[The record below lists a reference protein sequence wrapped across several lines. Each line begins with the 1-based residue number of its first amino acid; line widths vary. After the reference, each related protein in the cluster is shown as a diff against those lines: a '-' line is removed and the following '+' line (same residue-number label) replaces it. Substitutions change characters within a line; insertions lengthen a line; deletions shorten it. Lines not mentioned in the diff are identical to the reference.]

1 MKSKKWFTGILA
13 TVFALSLAGAASAQ
27 GGVCGRGQGGGG
39 RGVCVQ
45 SDQSQASSPNYQR
58 ARAGEEARAG
68 SSACGMAVALTIPI
82 LRRPPPH
89 RLQPPLTKEN

>member
-45 SDQSQASSPNYQR
+45 SDQYQASSPNYQKGQGR
-58 ARAGEEARAG
+58 GRGQGRQQRLRDG
-68 SSACGMAVALTIPI
+68 SCLNNPNTQAPAPTLAPAPS
-82 LRRPPPH
+82 
-89 RLQPPLTKEN
+89 N

>member
-27 GGVCGRGQGGGG
+27 GGVCGRGQGGG

-45 SDQSQASSPNYQR
+45 SDQSQSTSPNYQKGR
-58 ARAGEEARAG
+58 GKGQGRQQRLRDG
-68 SSACGMAVALTIPI
+68 SCVNNPNTQAPAATPAPTLS
-82 LRRPPPH
+82 
-89 RLQPPLTKEN
+89 N